1 MRNWFLLS
9 LSCALGLASL
19 PAAAAGASD
28 ELQSIVV
35 TATRIPTPQSQIA
48 SSITVITAEDIANR
62 QDQSLPDA
70 LKEVPGLNLVQS
82 GGPGGQTSI
91 FMRGTN
97 SNHTKV
103 LVDGIDLSD
112 PSNPTGAFDF
122 AHLLLQDVQKIEVL
136 RGPQSGLYGSDAI
149 GGVVNIITKSGEGP
163 AQLTA
168 SLQGGSFDTFNQ
180 AASLSGAA
188 ERFHYMFSVDHIHS
202 GATPVT
208 PLGLLTLPGPTPE
221 QRIDDYY
228 DNLSTSTKLG
238 FDVTEHF
245 DLGLVARY
253 TDSHLRFTSNDYDLF
268 PAPPADVQSKN
279 DTKQFYMRLTAHG
292 VAFDG
297 LLESTLGLAY
307 GRSESDDFTP
317 GNSPTESAT
326 ESTYIGDR
334 IKADYQGNIHLASTQ
349 TLVLGAEYQ
358 RDRIQ
363 EPIWADTNNK
373 AAYAELQSAFSENF
387 FSTESVRYDDN
398 DRFGS
403 KVTYRLAPTYTLSQS
418 GTMLKGTLGTG
429 FKAPTLSQL
438 FQDFPE
444 FNFFGNPDLKPE
456 TSVGYDLGLE
466 QPFAHNMFRFGATYF
481 HNDIKNLIEDNDTFT
496 SYTNIGHVVTEGVES
511 FLSYQPAKELTLRAD
526 YTYTKATDQ
535 DTGLELLRRPKNK
548 ATVRASWQAT
558 PRLELDSTVLYVSS
572 WQDGNRDF
580 SQVPV
585 TASGYTT
592 VDVAATYDL
601 NANLALFARV
611 NNLLNKTYENPDGF
625 LQPAIGAFAGITVKF

>member
-9 LSCALGLASL
+9 LSLALGLASL
-19 PAAAAGASD
+19 PAGAAGAND

-122 AHLLLQDVQKIEVL
+122 GHLLLQDVQKIEVL

-163 AQLTA
+163 AQVTA

-268 PAPPADVQSKN
+268 PAPPADVQSNN
-279 DTKQFYMRLTAHG
+279 DTKQFYTRLTAHG
-292 VAFDG
+292 LAFDG

-317 GNSPTESAT
+317 
-326 ESTYIGDR
+326 
-334 IKADYQGNIHLASTQ
+334 
-349 TLVLGAEYQ
+349 
-358 RDRIQ
+358 
-363 EPIWADTNNK
+363 
-373 AAYAELQSAFSENF
+373 
-387 FSTESVRYDDN
+387 
-398 DRFGS
+398 
-403 KVTYRLAPTYTLSQS
+403 
-418 GTMLKGTLGTG
+418 
-429 FKAPTLSQL
+429 
-438 FQDFPE
+438 
-444 FNFFGNPDLKPE
+444 
-456 TSVGYDLGLE
+456 
-466 QPFAHNMFRFGATYF
+466 
-481 HNDIKNLIEDNDTFT
+481 
-496 SYTNIGHVVTEGVES
+496 
-511 FLSYQPAKELTLRAD
+511 
-526 YTYTKATDQ
+526 
-535 DTGLELLRRPKNK
+535 
-548 ATVRASWQAT
+548 AT
-558 PRLELDSTVLYVSS
+558 PRPSPRPSPPTSAIGSRLTIRATSTWRAPRPSCWARNTSATGSRSRSGRIPTTRPPTRNCSRPSRTTSS
-572 WQDGNRDF
+572 
-580 SQVPV
+580 VPR
-585 TASGYTT
+585 ACATT
-592 VDVAATYDL
+592 TTAAT
-601 NANLALFARV
+601 AAR
-611 NNLLNKTYENPDGF
+611 
-625 LQPAIGAFAGITVKF
+625 